1 MCKLIRQKLDDIIF
15 VLRKKYQIG
24 LMTWYYGKKMDILQ
38 RSVTDVEKDALH
50 PETESSKPFEE
61 TILWIQEHV
70 LM

>member
-1 MCKLIRQKLDDIIF
+1 
-15 VLRKKYQIG
+15 
-24 LMTWYYGKKMDILQ
+24 MDILH